1 MSSFITLYPQSLPT
15 VDAVY
20 ITMDCTIIVHTVDE
34 WEAPLGSEAF
44 RPEPLGSHAFS
55 KFDSHRAV
63 LFGGNNT
70 LVYTNTCYLFDLD
83 TRVS

>member
-1 MSSFITLYPQSLPT
+1 MSGFITVYPQSLPT
-15 VDAVY
+15 IDAVY
-20 ITMDCTIIVHTVDE
+20 IQWAAQSLYTVDE

-70 LVYTNTCYLFDLD
+70 LVYSNTCYLFDLD